1 MRNFND
7 YAEKAIERFGLSGYN
22 NLARE
27 IGITKCVM
35 SQFRHGKSTPSEET
49 FLKIV
54 ELAGMPKEEALI
66 DLNLWRSKNDPTRH
80 EIWKRIAKMIGCAFI
95 FSLFFN
101 TQDTHAC
108 STLLT
113 SSDSILYI
121 MYNKIKKVI
130 KNQIF
135 IFYKDLEHIINS
147 VKSITYGS
155 FKNDRLTTA

>member
-80 EIWKRIAKMIGCAFI
+80 EIWKRIAKMIGCTFV
-95 FSLFFN
+95 FFLVSHIPN
-101 TQDTHAC
+101 ANASVSNYPENIHYVYNIKIYNC
-108 STLLT
+108 IIG
-113 SSDSILYI
+113 IL
-121 MYNKIKKVI
+121 
-130 KNQIF
+130 
-135 IFYKDLEHIINS
+135 
-147 VKSITYGS
+147 
-155 FKNDRLTTA
+155 